1 MGSTEVFDCPEKNM
15 GANKKTAMAF
25 SSPRL
30 AGTKM
35 TVSQFTKWLD
45 NLDGNGDGVI
55 SKAELEKAIKGMGLW
70 FSSYKTKQAMAAADF
85 NDNGIIDT
93 DEEFKQ
99 LIEYAQKHWGLT
111 ICED

>member
-1 MGSTEVFDCPEKNM
+1 MANAEVHQWPPEKN
-15 GANKKTAMAF
+15 ALENKKPALSFPYQKPGA
-25 SSPRL
+25 
-30 AGTKM
+30 KM
-35 TVSQFTKWLD
+35 TVKKFTEWLEG
-45 NLDGNGDGVI
+45 LDGNGDGVI
-55 SKAELEKAIKGMGLW
+55 SRSELEKGIKGLGLW
-70 FSSYKTKQAMAAADF
+70 FSKYKTKQAMAAADF